1 MRFHDSDEFR
11 RQEQIQLLHTGP
23 SLTREEGREIF
34 REMVRAETRNGPL
47 NPLRRRRLI
56 QYAAALKLTPLEAG
70 KIITEVCREN
80 ERLRGQQT
88 PVIYRMVEAAAAPRR
103 WPVWLKIGLP
113 LAAAFAIDR
122 IVRCVL

>member
-11 RQEQIQLLHTGP
+11 WQEQIRVLHTGP
-23 SLTREEGREIF
+23 SLTGDEGREIF

-47 NPLRRRRLI
+47 NPIRRRRLI
-56 QYAAALKLTPLEAG
+56 QYAAALKLTPLEASQ
-70 KIITEVCREN
+70 IIAEVCREN

-88 PVIYRMVEAAAAPRR
+88 PAIYRMVETAATPRR

-122 IVRCVL
+122 IVRYVL